1 MTSSDKKVFAFFR
14 EARGL
19 MEELVT
25 LLESFEDEDFQRFF
39 RDFGSSVMRDSDTK
53 SSLRDRMIEM
63 EQIIRAYKGSTD
75 GLSKRLAAL
84 EDMEIIFDSIADGKI
99 ESLDADKLD
108 NVFDAAKRL
117 FSSIGA
123 VENQEAM
130 PAPIQP
136 IDGSQD
142 SDGVYGLSPVQMRS
156 YELSLAT
163 LHAHAVVAQA
173 WISGSAVMQAAG
185 NSEAANSW
193 LQTGEQQLRHA
204 LDRYVTERACML
216 RDAVKHD

>member
-1 MTSSDKKVFAFFR
+1 MTSGDKKVFAFFR

-25 LLESFEDEDFQRFF
+25 LLESFEDEDFQMSF
-39 RDFGSSVMRDSDTK
+39 RDFGSSVMTDPDIK
-53 SSLRDRMIEM
+53 SPLRDGMIEM
-63 EQIIRAYKGSTD
+63 ESTIRAYKGSTD

-99 ESLDADKLD
+99 KSLDADKLD

-117 FSSIGA
+117 YSSIGT

-130 PAPIQP
+130 HAPVQP
-136 IDGSQD
+136 LDGSQD
-142 SDGVYGLSPVQMRS
+142 PDGVFELSPVQMRS
-156 YELSLAT
+156 YELNVAK

-185 NSEAANSW
+185 NSEAASSW
-193 LQTGEQQLRHA
+193 LQTGERQLRHA
-204 LDRYVTERACML
+204 LDRYVTERARML

>member
-1 MTSSDKKVFAFFR
+1 MTSGDKKVFAFFR

-25 LLESFEDEDFQRFF
+25 LLESFEDEDFQRSF
-39 RDFGSSVMRDSDTK
+39 RGFGSSVMTDSDTK
-53 SSLRDRMIEM
+53 NSLRDRMIEM
-63 EQIIRAYKGSTD
+63 EQIIRAFKASTD
-75 GLSKRLAAL
+75 DLSKRLATA

-99 ESLDADKLD
+99 KSLDADKLD
-108 NVFDAAKRL
+108 NFFAAAKRL
-117 FSSIGA
+117 YSSIET

-130 PAPIQP
+130 PAPVQP
-136 IDGSQD
+136 LDGPQD
-142 SDGVYGLSPVQMRS
+142 SNGVYGLSPVQMRP
-156 YELSLAT
+156 YELSVAK

-204 LDRYVTERACML
+204 LDRYVTERARIL